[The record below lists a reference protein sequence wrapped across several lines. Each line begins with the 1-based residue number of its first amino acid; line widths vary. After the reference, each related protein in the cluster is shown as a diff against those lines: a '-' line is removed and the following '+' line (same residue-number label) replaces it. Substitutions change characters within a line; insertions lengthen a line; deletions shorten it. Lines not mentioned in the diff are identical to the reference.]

1 MQMKI
6 VIAIDSL
13 KDSITSFEAGK
24 AAEEGI
30 RRVYGKD
37 SADIIVKPLADG
49 GEGTVRA
56 LVSGMEGEIRIERVE
71 GPLGTEVS
79 CEYGYLRESQT
90 AIIEM
95 AGAAGI
101 GMVHG
106 KDRNPM
112 NTSTYGVG
120 QLIRKAMDAGIRKF
134 IIGIGGSATN
144 DCGIGMLQALG
155 YEFLDSEGKI
165 AGRGGKALNDIVSV
179 NLDKVPDALSEC
191 NFKVAC
197 DVTNPL
203 CGPNGCSVIYG
214 PQKGADTE
222 MTKKLDDFCRKFA
235 KVTKEVMGNDHINTP
250 GAGAAG
256 GLGFAFLSYLNGV
269 LEPGTDIVLNE
280 IQIEKAL
287 ADADYL
293 ITGEGRLDHQTAMGK
308 GPVGIAKMAK
318 KYGVKVIGL
327 AGSYTDGAQECNVQG
342 IDAYFAIVPGAMDL
356 KDAMDA
362 GAAKK
367 NMANTA
373 EQVFRLI
380 RAADCRF

>member
-37 SADIIVKPLADG
+37 SADIVVKP
-49 GEGTVRA
+49 
-56 LVSGMEGEIRIERVE
+56 
-71 GPLGTEVS
+71 
-79 CEYGYLRESQT
+79 
-90 AIIEM
+90 
-95 AGAAGI
+95 
-101 GMVHG
+101 
-106 KDRNPM
+106 
-112 NTSTYGVG
+112 
-120 QLIRKAMDAGIRKF
+120 
-134 IIGIGGSATN
+134 
-144 DCGIGMLQALG
+144 
-155 YEFLDSEGKI
+155 
-165 AGRGGKALNDIVSV
+165 
-179 NLDKVPDALSEC
+179 
-191 NFKVAC
+191 
-197 DVTNPL
+197 
-203 CGPNGCSVIYG
+203 
-214 PQKGADTE
+214 
-222 MTKKLDDFCRKFA
+222 
-235 KVTKEVMGNDHINTP
+235 
-250 GAGAAG
+250 
-256 GLGFAFLSYLNGV
+256 
-269 LEPGTDIVLNE
+269 
-280 IQIEKAL
+280 L

-318 KYGVKVIGL
+318 KYGVKVIGM

>member
-101 GMVHG
+101 GM
-106 KDRNPM
+106 
-112 NTSTYGVG
+112 
-120 QLIRKAMDAGIRKF
+120 
-134 IIGIGGSATN
+134 
-144 DCGIGMLQALG
+144 LQALG

-165 AGRGGKALNDIVSV
+165 AGRGGKALNDILSV

-197 DVTNPL
+197 DVINPP

-269 LEPGTDIVLNE
+269 LEPGIDIVLNG

-373 EQVFRLI
+373 EQVFRRI